1 MILHN
6 IFIIIIVFIA
16 LKFLFLLVV
25 LILKLKYSMSEQ
37 EKQMCL
43 LRKSSYLEWGN
54 EFNEWYIIPSI
65 SINFSCGFT
74 ISFYWLKIQ
83 YCHTWKVVTY
93 EEEDEWASVHYKID
107 NKENESSSV

>member
-6 IFIIIIVFIA
+6 IFIIVVVLIA

-25 LILKLKYSMSEQ
+25 FILKFKYSIYKE

-54 EFNEWYIIPSI
+54 EFNEWYILPSI
-65 SINFSCGFT
+65 SINFSSGFT
-74 ISFYWLKIQ
+74 ITFYWLKIQ

-93 EEEDEWASVHYKID
+93 EEEDEWASVHYNIT

>member
-1 MILHN
+1 
-6 IFIIIIVFIA
+6 
-16 LKFLFLLVV
+16 
-25 LILKLKYSMSEQ
+25 MSEK

-43 LRKSSYLEWGN
+43 LRKSSFLEWDN
-54 EFNEWYIIPSI
+54 IDREWYIIPSI
-65 SINFSCGFT
+65 TISTDYGFR

-83 YCHTWKVVTY
+83 YCHTWRVITN